1 MLYDLQEYFFFFL
14 ELPNWDFGVE
24 IGAEVPETLKY
35 TVAHWGPLARCLE
48 KGSGQ
53 SVPPVLGKTI
63 WQLGTLQKRAFKKA
77 PGQMYISPAFSAQ
90 RHPCPAPGSVLLG
103 SHPVPSICSP
113 TRGYL

>member
-1 MLYDLQEYFFFFL
+1 MTFRNIFFFL

-35 TVAHWGPLARCLE
+35 TVAHWGPLAPCLE

-77 PGQMYISPAFSAQ
+77 RGKCTSHLPSQPSGILAQ
-90 RHPCPAPGSVLLG
+90 PRALYS
-103 SHPVPSICSP
+103 
-113 TRGYL
+113 